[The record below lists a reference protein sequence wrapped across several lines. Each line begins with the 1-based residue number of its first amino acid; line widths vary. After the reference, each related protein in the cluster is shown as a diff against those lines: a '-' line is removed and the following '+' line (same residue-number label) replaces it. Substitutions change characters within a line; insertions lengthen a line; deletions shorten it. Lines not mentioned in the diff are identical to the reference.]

1 MDTKSRRLEIEKRFL
16 LRNRMEREIKGFN
29 ELNELIKK
37 ERGLKIDHCENN
49 TVFYNS
55 NTMESRDDLE
65 VFQNSSPTLEEL
77 SHHKFLLKYPCP
89 AKHRKN
95 PWIKRGAILM

>member
-16 LRNRMEREIKGFN
+16 QRNRMEREIKGFN
-29 ELNELIKK
+29 ELNELTKK

-49 TVFYNS
+49 TNLNNS
-55 NTMESRDDLE
+55 NTMRSRDDLGI
-65 VFQNSSPTLEEL
+65 VQNSSPTLAEL

-95 PWIKRGAILM
+95 PWIKKGVILM